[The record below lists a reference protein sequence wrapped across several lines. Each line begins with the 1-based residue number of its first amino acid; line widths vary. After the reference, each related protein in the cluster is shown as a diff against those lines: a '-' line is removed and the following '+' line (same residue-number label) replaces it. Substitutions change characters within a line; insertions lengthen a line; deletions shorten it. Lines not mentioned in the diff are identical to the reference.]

1 MVPVILAG
9 GAGTRLWP
17 LSRTDWPKQFLPLVN
32 DTTLLQDTC
41 ARLQGLPCTQPLFV
55 CAEEQRFILAEQRR
69 AMGSSQGVAPS
80 DSMAI
85 LLEPV
90 ARNTAP
96 ALALAALQAR
106 SNDDGEDP
114 LLLVLAADHR
124 VADISAFQA
133 AVRRAMAYA
142 EAGQLVTFGVV
153 PSGPETG
160 YGYIRTGLGCSSSD
174 GSQAFEIAEFVEK
187 PDSLRAQQYLAQN
200 NEAEPEG
207 CRWLW
212 NSGLFMCKASRYLE
226 ALAQYRPD
234 ILRACEEAM
243 RRPAIDRDFIRPDR
257 QAFERCPSDSIDYA
271 VMEPLCRAAESDT
284 GGAVVVPMACGWSD
298 VGSWSAL
305 WDVAEKDSDG
315 NALQGDVVA
324 LDNKNSYI
332 RSDGKLVAALG
343 LENVVV
349 VASDDAVLVADRAR
363 VQEVKNLV
371 GQLKA
376 SARVELEQ
384 HRKVYRPWGCFDAI
398 DRGDRFQVKRILVKP
413 GEQLS
418 LQRHQHR
425 AEHWV
430 VVRGTARVTRGDDV
444 FLLSENQ
451 SAYMPRGIKH
461 RLENPTAEPL
471 EIIEVQ
477 TGDYLGEDDIVRLED
492 HYGRQ

>member
-41 ARLQGLPCTQPLFV
+41 ARLEGLSCTQPLFV

-69 AMGSSQGVAPS
+69 AMAVAQGVAS
-80 DSMAI
+80 ADSMAI

-96 ALALAALQAR
+96 ALALAALQACR
-106 SNDDGEDP
+106 NGEDP

-124 VADISAFQA
+124 VADVAAFQA
-133 AVRRAMAYA
+133 AVNRAVVYA
-142 EAGQLVTFGVV
+142 EAGQLVTFGIV

-160 YGYIRTGLGCSSSD
+160 YGYIRTGLGSSSQ
-174 GSQAFEIAEFVEK
+174 GGGQAFEVAEFVEK
-187 PDSLRAQQYLAQN
+187 PDLLRAQQYLAQN
-200 NEAEPEG
+200 DAVEADACP
-207 CRWLW
+207 WLW
-212 NSGLFMCKASRYLE
+212 NSGLFMCKASRYLD
-226 ALAQYRPD
+226 LLGRYRPD

-243 RRPAIDRDFIRPDR
+243 RRPTIDRDFIRPDK
-257 QAFERCPSDSIDYA
+257 QAFDCCPSDSIDYA
-271 VMEPLCRAAESDT
+271 VMEPLCRADESDA

-305 WDVAEKDSDG
+305 WDMAEKDSGG
-315 NALQGDVVA
+315 NVLLGDVISR
-324 LDNKNSYI
+324 DNKGSYL
-332 RSDGKLVAALG
+332 RADGKLVAALG
-343 LENVVV
+343 LEDVVV
-349 VASDDAVLVADRAR
+349 VASDDAVLVADKRR
-363 VQEVKNLV
+363 VQEVKYLV
-371 GQLKA
+371 EQLKA
-376 SARVELEQ
+376 ADRVELEQ

-413 GEQLS
+413 GGQLS
-418 LQRHQHR
+418 LQRHEHR

-430 VVRGTARVTRGDDV
+430 VVRGIARVTRGDDV

-451 SAYMPRGIKH
+451 SAYMPRGIRH
-461 RLENPTAEPL
+461 RLENSTAEPL

-492 HYGRQ
+492 HYGRK